1 MCVKIYRNLLDWK
14 WKRNPEMFSLW
25 LHLLF
30 TATPTTGQ
38 VKTSRKALAEATGL
52 SEKQVRTCLNRLI
65 EDGSLT
71 KDSSRQGTVYTI
83 TNWTKYQEE

>member
-1 MCVKIYRNLLDWK
+1 MCVKIYRSLQDWK
-14 WKRNPEMFSLW
+14 WRQNLEMFSLW
-25 LHLLF
+25 VHLLL
-30 TATPTTGQ
+30 TATPAAGQ

-71 KDSSRQGTVYTI
+71 KDSSRQGTIYTI
-83 TNWTKYQEE
+83 TNWTKYQGE